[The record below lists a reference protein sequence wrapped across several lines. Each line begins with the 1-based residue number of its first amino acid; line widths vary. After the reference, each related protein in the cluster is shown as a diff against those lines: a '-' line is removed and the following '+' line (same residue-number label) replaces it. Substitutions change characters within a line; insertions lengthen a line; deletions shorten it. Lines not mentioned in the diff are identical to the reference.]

1 MRDLKFLLPCL
12 IAAACA
18 ATGCVSQTAALVSP
32 ESAITSQQGWPK
44 ADVTRLANA
53 APGSILFIGN
63 SYFYY
68 NDSLHNHLNRM
79 MQASGQGPDKG
90 WVFKSSTI
98 GGAALFDQPID
109 HLLVPA
115 NLRVD
120 RPFEVV
126 IMAGQS
132 NAALTPERRALFAQT
147 AAQYAAKVRAA
158 GGEPVLY
165 MTHAYVPP
173 HRQARPDMI
182 DDVAALYVETGNDID
197 ALVIPVGLAFAQ
209 AYRRRPDIKLHKS
222 YDGSHPSLLGTYL
235 AAATT
240 MASLYGISPV
250 GNGYDYF
257 GEIDPADARFLQ
269 EVAQDTVT
277 RFYKRSK

>member
-1 MRDLKFLLPCL
+1 MVKRRLPLSCFL
-12 IAAACA
+12 
-18 ATGCVSQTAALVSP
+18 AALVLAPGCAAQTLDAPAPQTSAAEASWP
-32 ESAITSQQGWPK
+32 EPEIRTTGF
-44 ADVTRLANA
+44 A
-53 APGSILFIGN
+53 APLSILFVGN

-68 NDSLHNHLNRM
+68 NDSLHNHLKRM
-79 MQASGQGPDKG
+79 VEASGALQDAEL
-90 WVFKSSTI
+90 VYKSATI

-109 HLLVPA
+109 HLLDPA

-120 RPFEVV
+120 APFELV

-173 HRQARPDMI
+173 HPQARADMI
-182 DDVAALYVETGNDID
+182 DDVASLYIETGNAID
-197 ALVIPVGLAFAQ
+197 ALVIPVGLAFDE
-209 AYRRRPDIKLHKS
+209 AYRRRPEIVLHKT

-240 MASLYGISPV
+240 MASVYGISPV
-250 GNGYDYF
+250 DNSYDYF
-257 GEIDPADARFLQ
+257 GEVDPADARFLQ
-269 EVAQDTVT
+269 EVAQDTVN
-277 RFYKRSK
+277 RFYRRTE